1 MVKVFGNR
9 KWLLES
15 KLEPKTKWF
24 LVSPTVVRCQSFE
37 TKKGFESTI
46 QVGFGGCNLTRSE
59 LKECLKI
66 LDFVEIEDK
75 KLNGLLK

>member
-37 TKKGFESTI
+37 TKKE
-46 QVGFGGCNLTRSE
+46 
-59 LKECLKI
+59 
-66 LDFVEIEDK
+66 K
-75 KLNGLLK
+75 KGLLREASNWKESDWTKWFKG